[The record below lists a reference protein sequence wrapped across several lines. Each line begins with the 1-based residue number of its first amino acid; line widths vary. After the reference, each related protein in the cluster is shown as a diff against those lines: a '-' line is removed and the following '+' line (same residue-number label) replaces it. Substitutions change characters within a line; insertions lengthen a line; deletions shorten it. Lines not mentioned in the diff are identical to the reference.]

1 MTAMFK
7 RLMLLFSVALAVVAA
22 PMSTTYLSDGPTL
35 LLQSSFSDEPV
46 EFRFVAVSDGTA
58 ETARAEDMV
67 PDVSAAQ
74 AFNIRPE
81 SDCMCEI
88 PEPATVLLLP
98 VGLLLLSFL
107 RRRRE
112 LLN

>member
-1 MTAMFK
+1 MFK
-7 RLMLLFSVALAVVAA
+7 KLMLLFSVALAVLAA
-22 PMSTTYLSDGPTL
+22 PLTTTDVSFAPTL

-58 ETARAEDMV
+58 ETAVRAEDMV